1 MATEGL
7 PSLRADDP
15 VDSTPRRRGML
26 VAAAVA
32 LVLVGWLAT
41 TIGGDPPNDTSP
53 RPPAARPPASAAP
66 SGSPAVTWQDV
77 AGLALPVSAVA
88 GPRDVSPRGARG
100 FAHTDAGAAF
110 AAVHILVR
118 TFPFVG
124 TRVFGPTIAEQVDG
138 RDAAALARLT
148 EQAYQQTAQAA
159 RVRDGG
165 PIHSEGGAIAGY
177 RIDDPGTAT
186 AGKDAATAY
195 ILIRQTG
202 NPEAEGFT
210 EYRVQL
216 VWHEGDWHVIAPAWG
231 DWRNAARAMPSA
243 DPAAYS
249 TYDTPGTEG
258 AQ

>member
-1 MATEGL
+1 MATKGL
-7 PSLRADDP
+7 PPIRSDNL
-15 VDSTPRRRGML
+15 VDSPPRRRGSL
-26 VAAAVA
+26 VASAVA

-53 RPPAARPPASAAP
+53 RPPATQPPASAPPNGPA
-66 SGSPAVTWQDV
+66 AVTWQDV
-77 AGLALPVSAVA
+77 AGLALPVSPVA

-124 TRVFGPTIAEQVDG
+124 SRVFGPTITEQVDG
-138 RDAAALARLT
+138 RDAAALSRLT
-148 EQAYQQTAQAA
+148 EQAYQQAAQAA

-165 PIHSEGGAIAGY
+165 SIRSEGGTIAGY
-177 RIDDPGTAT
+177 RIDEPGNAT
-186 AGKDAATAY
+186 VDKDAATVHV
-195 ILIRQTG
+195 LIRQTG

-216 VWHEGDWHVIAPAWG
+216 VWHDGDWHVIAPPWG
-231 DWRNAARAMPSA
+231 DWRNAACAMPSA
-243 DPAAYS
+243 DPADYR
-249 TYDTPGTEG
+249 TYDSPGTEG
-258 AQ
+258 AP